1 MLWFWHK
8 FILLKECNLTIMLV
22 TKYAFIIYIES
33 YYTNTFILMHDTI
46 WILCLQLS
54 DSIWW
59 TDYSMIR
66 KDIFIILHRQII
78 YA

>member
-1 MLWFWHK
+1 ML
-8 FILLKECNLTIMLV
+8 ELTIDKICFHNLW
-22 TKYAFIIYIES
+22 ES
-33 YYTNTFILMHDTI
+33 YYKSTFILMYNTI

-66 KDIFIILHRQII
+66 KDIFNISLFIDK
-78 YA
+78 